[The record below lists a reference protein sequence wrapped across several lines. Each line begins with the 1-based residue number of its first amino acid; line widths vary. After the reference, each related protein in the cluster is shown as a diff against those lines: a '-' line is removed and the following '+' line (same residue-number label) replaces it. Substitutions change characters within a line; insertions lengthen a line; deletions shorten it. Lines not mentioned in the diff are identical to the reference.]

1 MAKGGTG
8 IAGFTVQEITDD
20 DRIWIS
26 KVLRDRWGE
35 ARIVSRGRVHD
46 ASQLPG
52 FIAMNDGQPL
62 GLLTYHLCEN
72 DCEIV
77 TLDALA
83 KRTGI
88 GNALLDA
95 IQRKGY
101 EEGSRRLWL
110 VTTNDNRGGP
120 DLLGRTRISI
130 SGNSCRS
137 CPRSPKAETIGY

>member
-72 DCEIV
+72 DCPHSSLTCNRWRSFTTIYFPGSLPPQ
-77 TLDALA
+77 TFP
-83 KRTGI
+83 R
-88 GNALLDA
+88 A
-95 IQRKGY
+95 I
-101 EEGSRRLWL
+101 L
-110 VTTNDNRGGP
+110 
-120 DLLGRTRISI
+120 
-130 SGNSCRS
+130 
-137 CPRSPKAETIGY
+137 